1 MFTANSKPMPSSTA
15 THLIVGV
22 LAIALFA
29 LWLVPP
35 ASANSQQ
42 LSVGRDDRQLV
53 SSGAAARERTLNDM
67 QALGFDVV
75 QVLVN
80 WDQYA
85 PRPRSSRKP
94 RFNDKNS
101 ASYGTPKWIELDA
114 AVRGIVARG
123 MTPMLNPAGPA
134 PKWASNKKK
143 VAKFYGRYPKL
154 NLYSN
159 FVKAIA
165 RRYNGS
171 FNPGDGNLPRI
182 RWWGS
187 WNEPNLG
194 SWLRPQWRKSKALG
208 KMIPRAPH
216 LYRSIYK
223 RTVNEVRRAGI
234 GGAMFLVGDTAPL
247 GRKKKSSGSNMYPK
261 TWWREFFCLDERSRT
276 LKGIQ
281 RRARGCPAQ
290 FKKIK
295 ADGVAHHPYTRGG
308 AKPPYLKGPNK
319 LDLPLAQTNG
329 LVAILNRAGSARRIK
344 KKAPIYFTEYGLQT
358 MPPDKHLAVS
368 LPKQASYI
376 NIAEYLGYRNSR
388 VRGYAQYPFVDD
400 PLDPTSSQGFG
411 GFQSGLRFNDFR
423 EKPSYAAFR
432 MPIFVTKRFKTG
444 TYKNKVLVWGSVRPK
459 VRPATVQIQSKSGS
473 RFRTRATVT
482 LRSSTRYFR
491 KTVRLTG
498 ASSKRW
504 RLRWVDPSG
513 VEYFSRTA
521 RVSKKR

>member
-15 THLIVGV
+15 TSLIAGV
-22 LAIALFA
+22 LAIVLLA

-42 LSVGRDDRQLV
+42 LTIGRDDRQLV
-53 SSGAAARERTLNDM
+53 SSGDWARETTLNDM

-85 PRPRSSRKP
+85 PNPTSRRKP
-94 RFNDKNS
+94 RFNDKNA
-101 ASYGTPKWIELDA
+101 ASYGTPKWGELDA
-114 AVRGIVARG
+114 AIRGIVARG

-134 PKWASNKKK
+134 PKWASTRKKSR
-143 VAKFYGRYPKL
+143 FYGRHPKL
-154 NLYSN
+154 SLYSN

-171 FNPGDGNLPRI
+171 GNLPRVT
-182 RWWGS
+182 WWGA

-194 SWLRPQWRKSKALG
+194 GWLQPQWRYSKALG
-208 KMIPRAPH
+208 KRIPRSPH

-223 RTVNEVRRAGI
+223 RTVSQVRRAGI
-234 GGAMFLVGDTAPL
+234 KSAKFLVGDTGPL
-247 GRKKKSSGSNMYPK
+247 GSKRKTARSPVYPK
-261 TWWREFFCLDERSRT
+261 TWWREFFCLDEKSRT
-276 LKGIQ
+276 LKGVH
-281 RRARGCPAQ
+281 RRARGCPAK
-290 FKKIK
+290 FKKLK
-295 ADGVAHHPYTRGG
+295 AIGVAHHPYARGG
-308 AKPPYLKGPNK
+308 AKTPYLKGPSK

-329 LVAILNRAGSARRIK
+329 LVAILNRAGSARRIR

-358 MPPDKHLAVS
+358 MPPDKYLAVT
-368 LPKQASYI
+368 LGEQASWI
-376 NIAEYLGYRNSR
+376 NVAEYLGYKNSR
-388 VRGYAQYPFVDD
+388 VRSYSQYPFVDD
-400 PLDPTSSQGFG
+400 PLDPTSAKGFG

-423 EKPSYAAFR
+423 AKPSFSSFR
-432 MPIFVTKRFKTG
+432 LPIFVTKRFKAG

-459 VRPATVQIQSKSGS
+459 VRPATVQIQSKTGS
-473 RFRTRATVT
+473 SFRTRATVT

-498 ASSKRW
+498 ASSKKW

-521 RVSKKR
+521 RASKKR